1 MCIILLIKKGG
12 YVYVSMKPFSS
23 VSKVPVAVLVCT
35 GINNHH
41 QYMY

>member
-23 VSKVPVAVLVCT
+23 VSKVQVAVCT
-35 GINNHH
+35 GTNNHH

>member
-23 VSKVPVAVLVCT
+23 ASKVQVV
-35 GINNHH
+35 
-41 QYMY
+41 

>member
-23 VSKVPVAVLVCT
+23 VSKVPVAVCT

>member
-23 VSKVPVAVLVCT
+23 VSKVPAVVMST

>member
-12 YVYVSMKPFSS
+12 YVYVLMKPFSS
-23 VSKVPVAVLVCT
+23 VSKVQVVVCT